1 MPSHNP
7 KKMTVTWTVT
17 SAAILLFLLPT
28 SHHAQEMP
36 GLAVQGPHGAAIYV
50 NADHKAGNDQYGY
63 AGAFRAGDFVFVSGV
78 VAGAWEGETL
88 SDEEL
93 RDAIRAALSFAA
105 QTLEASGSSFDD
117 VVEIVSFHVWDTP
130 YYQGDKASQL
140 DAIVDVK
147 REYMQ
152 EPDPAWTAV
161 GTTALVPDQGII
173 EIKLTAY
180 SPLDE
185 D

>member
-1 MPSHNP
+1 MPLHKP
-7 KKMTVTWTVT
+7 EKAAPTRTVTI
-17 SAAILLFLLPT
+17 AAALLSLLPT
-28 SHHAQEMP
+28 SQHAQELP
-36 GLAVQGPHGAAIYV
+36 GLEVKGPHGAAIYV

-78 VAGAWEGETL
+78 VAGAWEGNTL
-88 SDEEL
+88 DDAEL
-93 RDAIRAALSFAA
+93 RDAIRAAMAFAG
-105 QTLEASGSSFDD
+105 QTLEASGSSYDD

-130 YYQGDKASQL
+130 YYEGDKASQL

-161 GTTALVPDQGII
+161 GTTALVPDLGIV

-180 SPLDE
+180 SPLDR